1 MVKVQCPLCRKLIA
15 NMRQHLRLTHGV
27 VILRERQLWVL
38 FSRRKVT
45 KPFHPCPLCG
55 RTLKHIRPHFANS
68 HRELSAKELRR
79 AVRQF
84 QWEVTMERL
93 RDLQASRPDVPL
105 VTLGEPSE
113 APEDEGIPSA
123 PTPSITPAVSFTPA
137 PSVSSPHPIINSPPM
152 SPHSSAVVEEIAVEL
167 KQFLISMDIPGMLS
181 ESVPGSGLSS
191 PDLGMAISNFLSR
204 PRDNALCGPLSFLL
218 IQKCNVCF
226 ITVTLDG
233 DAEARAGIEQV
244 SEWDAPAFVPETI
257 GFVQLLEM
265 DSMDGEMVLG
275 PGSPTLEAI

>member
-191 PDLGMAISNFLSR
+191 PDLGMAISNFLM
-204 PRDNALCGPLSFLL
+204 
-218 IQKCNVCF
+218 
-226 ITVTLDG
+226 TLDG

>member
-105 VTLGEPSE
+105 VTLGEPS
-113 APEDEGIPSA
+113 
-123 PTPSITPAVSFTPA
+123 
-137 PSVSSPHPIINSPPM
+137 
-152 SPHSSAVVEEIAVEL
+152 
-167 KQFLISMDIPGMLS
+167 DIPGMLS

>member
-1 MVKVQCPLCRKLIA
+1 
-15 NMRQHLRLTHGV
+15 MRQHLRLTHGV
-27 VILRERQLWVL
+27 ANLRERQLWVL

-68 HRELSAKELRR
+68 HRELSAKEFRR

-105 VTLGEPSE
+105 VTLGELSE

-137 PSVSSPHPIINSPPM
+137 PSVSPPHPIINSPPM
-152 SPHSSAVVEEIAVEL
+152 SPHSSAVVEE
-167 KQFLISMDIPGMLS
+167 SGMLS
-181 ESVPGSGLSS
+181 EGVPGSSLSS
-191 PDLGMAISNFLSR
+191 PDLGMAIM
-204 PRDNALCGPLSFLL
+204 
-218 IQKCNVCF
+218 
-226 ITVTLDG
+226 TLDG

-265 DSMDGEMVLG
+265 DSKDGKMVLG
-275 PGSPTLEAI
+275 PGFPTLEAI